1 MKATVENCMA
11 EFEMRLKAPKFKQD
25 ILNHGYTI
33 KEAREGVR
41 RSLNRQRWAGLNV
54 TTPLAKSYGLDKEPD
69 GYELHFLAE
78 AGIQVANPAACGIV
92 NFPLTTVRPSIRL
105 DLSELEE
112 EPEPEVEVD
121 VNKYIKSVS
130 FSLTEEEHEHLTIY
144 MEVWAM

>member
-1 MKATVENCMA
+1 MGASETFDND
-11 EFEMRLKAPKFKQD
+11 D
-25 ILNHGYTI
+25 IDNYI
-33 KEAREGVR
+33 DQ
-41 RSLNRQRWAGLNV
+41 SWAGLSETNH
-54 TTPLAKSYGLDKEPD
+54 LAKAYVNSIGFDNKEEEDFLTCVQERAKPKKKPD
-69 GYELHFLAE
+69 GYDLHFLSQAR
-78 AGIQVANPAACGIV
+78 IQVANPAACGIV